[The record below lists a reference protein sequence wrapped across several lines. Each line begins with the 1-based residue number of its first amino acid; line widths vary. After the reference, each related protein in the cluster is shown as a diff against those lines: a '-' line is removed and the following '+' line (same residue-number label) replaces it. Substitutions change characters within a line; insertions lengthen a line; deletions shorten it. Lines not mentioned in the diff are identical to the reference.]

1 MNTDWASDPTRWQ
14 PPAASGGE
22 DELEWTDTFIRQS
35 EWGVGRKGW
44 ISNSVYLLLALFFG
58 GIGAGAALMALYLAR
73 AHSGWYFVAGYLL
86 AVGGKGVFHLLFLG
100 NPLRFWRAVCRPQ
113 TSWVS
118 RGIIALGLFSVAGG
132 AYVLGPMWGLLPALV
147 GAEPLLAGLCGV
159 LLTFL
164 IVYDGFLLNNATA
177 IGAWSTSLMVILFP
191 VFSALGGAGLLGTLY
206 GPLHARVPLDI
217 HALHQIEAVLLVVG
231 AFALATYLATLH
243 ADPFLRTSAW
253 EAVIG
258 RLRWVFWMVV
268 VGGGIVAPLVVAVLN
283 AWMPVAIS
291 VMATVALV
299 AVIGDYAFK
308 YVIFSIGG
316 YRQQYTPVLGRV
328 ARPGTHLRTITV
340 RQHTGVRIDSVSHRL
355 TRKGQRR

>member
-1 MNTDWASDPTRWQ
+1 MTQEWASDPTRWRTAV
-14 PPAASGGE
+14 PSGGE
-22 DELEWTDTFIRQS
+22 DGLEWTDTFIPQS

-58 GIGAGAALMALYLAR
+58 GVGAGAALIALYLER

-100 NPLRFWRAVCRPQ
+100 NPLRFWRAVYRPQ
-113 TSWVS
+113 TSWIS
-118 RGIIALGLFSVAGG
+118 RGIIALSGFSIAGLL
-132 AYVLGPMWGLLPALV
+132 YMLGPIFGVFSQADSM
-147 GAEPLLAGLCGV
+147 ERPLAILFAG

-164 IVYDGFLLNNATA
+164 IVYDGFLLNQATA
-177 IGAWSTSLMVILFP
+177 IGAWHTSLMVILFP
-191 VFSALGGAGLLGTLY
+191 AFSALGGAGVLGALY
-206 GPLHARVPLDI
+206 GPLHGRVPLDI
-217 HALHQIEAVLLVVG
+217 HALHQIEAVLLAVG
-231 AFALATYLATLH
+231 AFALATYLTSLY

-253 EAVIG
+253 KAIVG

-268 VGGGIVAPLVVAVLN
+268 VGGGILAPVVVAVLSMR
-283 AWMPVAIS
+283 MPVAIS

-316 YRQQYTPVLGRV
+316 YRQQYTPTLGKV
-328 ARPGTHLRTITV
+328 GRT
-340 RQHTGVRIDSVSHRL
+340 
-355 TRKGQRR
+355 